1 LPDAGDAP
9 ASETLHPFRLMP
21 GDFGS
26 GLFYE
31 DGKRRGGKTLADDDD
46 TGLGGKFW
54 LMVIGATIALGIGAL
69 ILFAF
74 VDIIWYA
81 WGFFGALLFVFLV
94 IGVIGWIMDRRAQQ
108 RYDRLPAG

>member
-1 LPDAGDAP
+1 
-9 ASETLHPFRLMP
+9 MP

-26 GLFYE
+26 GLFTRT
-31 DGKRRGGKTLADDDD
+31 GIRRGGKTLADDDD
-46 TGLGGKFW
+46 NGLGGKFW

-74 VDIIWYA
+74 IDVIWYA

-94 IGVIGWIMDRRAQQ
+94 IGVIGYVMDRRAQQ
-108 RYDRLPAG
+108 RYDRLPAA